1 MSKELSNFGDSASAS
16 LTRGAGHNETVGI
29 EGFYH
34 VECRDAQ
41 GNLKW
46 EDTIENVVT
55 AVGKQAL
62 FDYYFGATGT
72 AGGTASGAN
81 YLGLVG
87 YTGTLVTA
95 GSFVVGS
102 TYQIASLGTTTNAQW
117 QTIAGTSSGTYVVG
131 SVFVCAN
138 AGTGTGTANLIGT
151 FAAADTMASHAGW
164 VEVGLA
170 NAPTY
175 TGSRQ
180 SINWTAATSTGTS
193 PSNITSKTGGAI
205 TFAMTSS
212 GSVGGCFINGGA
224 SASAT
229 KDTTTGVL
237 YSAGAFTGGYKTVAN
252 GDSLAVTYTTTAT
265 S

>member
-1 MSKELSNFGDSASAS
+1 MSNEQSNFGDSASAS
-16 LTRGAGHNETVGI
+16 VTRGADHNETLGI
-29 EGFYH
+29 QGWYDVKCYDSE
-34 VECRDAQ
+34 

-55 AVGKQAL
+55 AIGKQSL
-62 FDYYFGATGT
+62 FDFYFGATGT

-81 YLGLVG
+81 YLGLLG

-102 TYQIASLGTTTNAQW
+102 TYQIASVGTTNFTLIGAASNTVGVVFVA
-117 QTIAGTSSGTYVVG
+117 TGVG
-131 SVFVCAN
+131 S
-138 AGTGTGTANLIGT
+138 GTGTANLIGA
-151 FAAADTMASHAGW
+151 FAAADTMSSHAGW

-175 TGSRQ
+175 TGNRQ

-193 PSNITSKTGGAI
+193 PTNVTSKTGGAI

-237 YSAGAFTGGYKTVAN
+237 YSAGAFTGGYKTVTN